1 MVSPGFIWLMSWVVL
16 GIDSPGF
23 ICDMSCCDVGM
34 DSPGFICDMS
44 CSDVVVGDSDGEPL
58 EPPQPATVVVS
69 ATAQSP
75 ATTRRRYF
83 MYLSPSSSA
92 GTRAGAVCV

>member
-16 GIDSPGF
+16 G
-23 ICDMSCCDVGM
+23 M
-34 DSPGFICDMS
+34 DSPGFMFFMLCSVLGMVSPGFIWLMS
-44 CSDVVVGDSDGEPL
+44 CVVVVGDSDGEPL